1 MLFFCFCG
9 KQFLPIPDKVFF
21 MVWLL
26 TKLFHT
32 LRAQENLFQSFV
44 DLERLSLPFLYVK
57 AEAK

>member
-9 KQFLPIPDKVFF
+9 KQFPPILDKFFF